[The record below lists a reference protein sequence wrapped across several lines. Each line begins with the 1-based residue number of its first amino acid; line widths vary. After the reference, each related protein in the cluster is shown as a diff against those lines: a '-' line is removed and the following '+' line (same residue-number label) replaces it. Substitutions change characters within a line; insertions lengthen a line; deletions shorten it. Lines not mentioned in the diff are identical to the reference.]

1 MKPLETIYWLR
12 FGLGILAALLCVG
25 FLIVAGAIHTNL
37 VPNSSVEIGNAA
49 EEAPQSWVSS
59 STGTEWSA
67 VYAKTGSRS
76 LELNVSNSSGE
87 WNANVS
93 SINGGGIYHVDGYFS
108 GNVTGGQFLLS
119 ITWFS
124 DSGVSLSENSLNL
137 TGNYSQ
143 WQVQEADF
151 SAPAGARSCEIAF
164 KTVQG
169 SGNLFG
175 DDFEVRHAES
185 NTSFFNSASIAV
197 LVYIISYYVLKPRF
211 STKVAKPQKILTAGI
226 GIYVL
231 TWIVFWALFYT
242 MAAGV

>member
-12 FGLGILAALLCVG
+12 FGLGILAALLSVG
-25 FLIVAGAIHTNL
+25 FLIIAGAIHTNL
-37 VPNSSVEIGNAA
+37 VFNSSVEMGNAT
-49 EEAPQSWVSS
+49 ESLPQGWVSS
-59 STGTEWSA
+59 PNGTEWSTA
-67 VYAKTGSRS
+67 YAKTGSRS
-76 LELNVSNSSGE
+76 LRLEVTNSSAE
-87 WNANVS
+87 WNATVS
-93 SINGGGIYHVDGYFS
+93 SIYGGNTYHIDGYFF
-108 GNVTGGQFLLS
+108 GQVTGGQFLLA

-137 TGNYSQ
+137 TGNYSA

-151 SAPAGARSCEIAF
+151 PAPSGARSCEIAF

-169 SGNLFG
+169 SGNIYG
-175 DDFEVRHAES
+175 DDFEVRQAES

-211 STKVAKPQKILTAGI
+211 STMVQKPQKILTAGI
-226 GIYVL
+226 GIYIL

-242 MAAGV
+242 IAAGV